1 MSKEK
6 SKFDKIIEK
15 LELFFNNIYVEKTTD
30 KIVELEGNNI
40 IIKTLTLIS
49 MIALIIVYFFYIL
62 SYILHSFGTDI
73 WFNSTIIIFIIFVIF
88 LILFSF
94 LSFIIG
100 FAINKN
106 KNVTGDDIKEYS
118 KKYFIKFFK
127 TVSHLLMNILFLI
140 PVILSLSLMLSILK
154 IHLDIKLLNIPKDII
169 NYILI
174 FLPVVILVLL
184 IIDVY
189 FNKDHNNEAIIFS
202 LLSGILNIST
212 ILSLSFVF
220 SFIIEKLMKMWYK
233 NEKDYKL
240 EEGECDGEPNPNTS
254 SATPTIMNNNTA
266 LYKNKIGIYFATE
279 DSNNPNNKFWL
290 IGIIIYIALVIAT
303 FLMHYIL
310 LYQPVTLISNIKLK
324 GKVHIN
330 SVINNFFYSEQQK
343 GGSKR
348 KLKRK

>member
-1 MSKEK
+1 MSNQK
-6 SKFDKIIEK
+6 STFDKIIEK

-100 FAINKN
+100 YAINKN
-106 KNVTGDDIKEYS
+106 KNVTGDDIRES
-118 KKYFIKFFK
+118 SNRIINFFK

-154 IHLDIKLLNIPKDII
+154 IHLDINLLNIPKDII

-189 FNKDHNNEAIIFS
+189 NNKADHNNEIIFS

-233 NEKDYKL
+233 NEKDCKL
-240 EEGECDGEPNPNTS
+240 EEGECGGEPNPDTS

-330 SVINNFFYSEQQK
+330 SVINNFFHSEQK
-343 GGSKR
+343 NGGSKR